1 MKITKRSDEMKP
13 VVVCRRNIIMIHM
26 FLGFNLFRRPLIN
39 ENPDDAAS
47 AINN

>member
-26 FLGFNLFRRPLIN
+26 FLGFNLFSPLIN